1 MLYPVRI
8 LDSDGNIKKTLTSD
22 EMRALYWKHFE
33 EEEELRST
41 LTYQKKKISHRIKQM
56 LDAQY
61 AEIND
66 LSYVNN

>member
-8 LDSDGNIKKTLTSD
+8 LGSDGNIKKTLISD
-22 EMRALYWKHFE
+22 EMRALYWKHIE
-33 EEEELRST
+33 EEEELRNT
-41 LTYQKKKISHRIKQM
+41 LTYQKNFHRIIQM

-61 AEIND
+61 PEIND